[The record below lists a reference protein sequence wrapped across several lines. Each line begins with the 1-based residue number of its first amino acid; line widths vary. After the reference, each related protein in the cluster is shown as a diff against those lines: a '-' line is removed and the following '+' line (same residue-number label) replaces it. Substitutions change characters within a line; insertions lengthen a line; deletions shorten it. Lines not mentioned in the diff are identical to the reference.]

1 MGRVVLMSHLFSLS
15 QIGEIEVAITNEMIA
30 KKLEQTTAMLEKL
43 QNTPAGIAPN
53 AVFGGQEG
61 WTQGNEYNPR
71 TADQLKRIAK
81 NYGSAYAADL
91 YCKKQNG
98 RYRVSGMGPALVRL
112 AALSGDAGSI
122 EVAKSQGLY
131 DSNYGADSFE
141 KEHKFT
147 SIHKAIRHG
156 IKDEVTG
163 QVRKAALAESSG
175 VTGGYVVPPQFISE
189 LQTIGA
195 EDGFIE
201 QRAKVIPMN
210 SMTMTLPI
218 LDITTAQASGVSP
231 YFGGIN
237 ATWQPEAQSIAES
250 EPAFKQDTWTA
261 WNLQLFAIASNQLL
275 MDNGVGMDAL
285 LTQLF
290 GQAMT
295 WYKEYAFLR
304 GTGSGASMPMGVIN
318 APATYVQGRAVPAR
332 FVLADAA
339 AMMSHLQVRSWD
351 DACWVMHQSVI
362 PQLIQMASGAVAN
375 TASTTYIPG
384 SQLVWTNQFQSG
396 ANGPMASKL
405 PTAFLNGLPIFFTE
419 KVPTLGTKGDV
430 SLIDWS
436 KYVIGNRMEV
446 TIDVS
451 NQYRFQNNQLCW
463 RVTSRL
469 DGRPWLSGSIT
480 DANGWTVS
488 PMVTLAT

>member
-1 MGRVVLMSHLFSLS
+1 M
-15 QIGEIEVAITNEMIA
+15 AITNEMIA

-43 QNTPAGIAPN
+43 QNTPAGITPG
-53 AVFGGQEG
+53 AVFGGQDG
-61 WTQGNEYNPR
+61 WDQGNAYNPNVANR
-71 TADQLKRIAK
+71 LKTIAK
-81 NYGSAYAADL
+81 SYGSAYAADL
-91 YCKKQNG
+91 YCKKSNG

-112 AALSGDAGSI
+112 AALSGDKGSI

-131 DSNYGADSFE
+131 DGNYDNEHFE
-141 KEHKFT
+141 KEHKFV
-147 SIHKAIRHG
+147 SIHKAAKYG
-156 IKDEVTG
+156 IKDEVSG
-163 QVRKAALAESSG
+163 VVRKAALAEGSG
-175 VTGGYVVPPQFISE
+175 VTGGYVVPPQFIAE

-201 QRAKVIPMN
+201 QRAKVIPMT
-210 SMTMTLPI
+210 SYTMQLPM

-231 YFGGIN
+231 YFGGIS
-237 ATWQPEAQSIAES
+237 ATWQPEAALVSES
-250 EPAFKQDTWTA
+250 EPTFKQSDWTA
-261 WNLQLFAIASNQLL
+261 WNLQLFTIASNQLL

-290 GQAMT
+290 GQAMV

-304 GTGSGASMPMGVIN
+304 GTGAGASMPMGVIN
-318 APATYVQGRAVPAR
+318 APATYVQSRTVASR
-332 FVLADAA
+332 FTLADAA
-339 AMMSHLQVRSWD
+339 AMLSHLQVRSWD

-384 SQLVWTNQFQSG
+384 TQLVWTNMFQSG
-396 ANGPMASKL
+396 VNGPMASKL

-436 KYVIGNRMEV
+436 KYVIGNRMEMQ
-446 TIDVS
+446 IDVS

-463 RVTSRL
+463 RVIARC
-469 DGRPWLSGSIT
+469 DGRPWLNSTIS
-480 DANGWTVS
+480 DANGWTIS